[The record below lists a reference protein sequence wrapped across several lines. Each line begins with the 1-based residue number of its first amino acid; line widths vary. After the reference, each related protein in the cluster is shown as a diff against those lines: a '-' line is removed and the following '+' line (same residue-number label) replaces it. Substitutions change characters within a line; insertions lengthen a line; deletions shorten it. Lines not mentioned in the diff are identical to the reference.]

1 MTGELTVRGL
11 TIEVASG
18 ANIVDSVDLHVPAGA
33 VLGIVGESGSGKS
46 TVGLG
51 LLGFAKPGAR
61 IAAGSVQ
68 IGGVEMIGVS
78 DQELRS
84 RRGTLVSYV
93 PQDPATA
100 LNPSM
105 RVGEQVAELVR
116 YHTSLGERARLAS
129 VIDTLRR
136 VQLPTDVAFLRRY
149 PHQLSGGQQQRLAI
163 GIALSCSPD
172 LVVLDEPTT
181 GLDVVTQAHILDEV
195 RRLGAETGV
204 TFVYISHDLA
214 AVAAVAAV
222 VAVMYAGEIVE
233 EAAIDV
239 LVTQPRHPYT
249 RGLVAS
255 VPDHVTALALKG
267 IPGVA
272 VGVGGRRITG
282 CQFRDRCVQRI
293 GRCDDHKP
301 LLEPVGSDA
310 WVRCHA
316 FENTPRVEVHEREI
330 NAERRNGAASLLVVE
345 DLRAEHRSPRGPCVV
360 AAADVSFEIASGECV
375 ALVGESGSGKS
386 TIARC
391 IAGLHPPVGGSIT
404 LGGERLEGIARK
416 RSKQQ
421 RRALQLIFQNP
432 YDSLNPRHTIESS
445 LVWSAKQLRG
455 VPAEEARREVAELL
469 NTVQL
474 PARTGALY
482 PAELSGGERQ
492 RAVIARALA
501 AHPDLLVCDEV
512 TSALDVSVQAAV
524 IELLLGLQR
533 DLDLTILFITHDL
546 GVVAS
551 IADRVLVLER
561 GVVLEQGP
569 VTQVLN
575 HPVDVYTQRLIA
587 AAPRLNDRPIAP
599 APRVVNETLHGV

>member
-1 MTGELTVRGL
+1 MSGELTVRGL
-11 TIEVASG
+11 TIEVDRG
-18 ANIVDSVDLHVPAGA
+18 ANIVDSVDLHVPAGE

-51 LLGFAKPGAR
+51 LLGYAKPGAR

-68 IGGVEMIGVS
+68 IGDVEMIGVS
-78 DQELRS
+78 EQELRS
-84 RRGTLVSYV
+84 RRGTLVSYM

-116 YHTSLGERARLAS
+116 YHTSLGKRERIAS
-129 VIDTLRR
+129 VVDIFGR
-136 VQLPTDVAFLRRY
+136 VQLPVDEAFLRRY

-181 GLDVVTQAHILDEV
+181 GLDVVTQAQILDEI

-214 AVAAVAAV
+214 AVAALADH
-222 VAVMYAGEIVE
+222 VAVMYAGEVVE
-233 EAAIDV
+233 KAPIDM
-239 LVTQPRHPYT
+239 LITDPRHPYS

-255 VPDHVTALALKG
+255 VPDHVTALALRG

-272 VGVGGRRITG
+272 VGVGGRQITG
-282 CQFRDRCVQRI
+282 CQFRDRCTQRVDL
-293 GRCDDHKP
+293 CDVEKP
-301 LLEPVGSDA
+301 ALTIIGSDT
-310 WVRCHA
+310 WVRC
-316 FENTPRVEVHEREI
+316 FEFDKTPRVEVHERVV
-330 NAERRNGAASLLVVE
+330 NAERAEAAPLLVVE
-345 DLRAEHRSPRGPCVV
+345 ELRAEHRSARSAPVV
-360 AAADVSFEIASGECV
+360 AAADVSFRMAFGECV

-391 IAGLHPPVGGSIT
+391 IAGLHPPIGGSIT
-404 LGGERLEGIARK
+404 LGGEPLEGIARK
-416 RSKQQ
+416 RTIQQ
-421 RRALQLIFQNP
+421 RRALQLVFQNP
-432 YDSLNPRHTIESS
+432 YDSLNPRHTIEAS
-445 LVWSAKQLRG
+445 LVWPAKRLRG
-455 VPAEEARREVAELL
+455 LSEKEARREVAELL
-469 NTVQL
+469 DTVQL
-474 PARTGALY
+474 PGRTAAMY

-501 AHPDLLVCDEV
+501 AHPNLLVCDEV

-524 IELLLGLQR
+524 IELLRGLQR
-533 DLDLTILFITHDL
+533 DLDLSILFITHDL

-561 GVVLEQGP
+561 GVVLEQGL
-569 VTQVLN
+569 VTDVLN
-575 HPVDVYTQRLIA
+575 HPTDPYTQRLIGV
-587 AAPRLNDRPIAP
+587 APRLNARPIAP
-599 APRVVNETLHGV
+599 APRIDKGTLHGV